1 MYHLQYQPVHENLFK
16 MFGVAEGN
24 GLSPFTVDMD
34 SLVDLIKI
42 IKYFFRPPKRDLW
55 YNPKNE
61 NSTNSSDNGGSDE
74 DADDNHTCNT
84 IPDF

>member
-1 MYHLQYQPVHENLFK
+1 M
-16 MFGVAEGN
+16 AEGN
-24 GLSPFTVDMD
+24 GLSPFTVDMN

-61 NSTNSSDNGGSDE
+61 NSTNSSDNGGIEE
-74 DADDNHTCNT
+74 DAVIT
-84 IPDF
+84 IHATQSQIFKRIFSHWF